1 MIGEIPAGW
10 SIKTVADICDKPQY
24 GLTAS
29 ANSSSDVGPKF
40 LRITDITQSGV
51 NWDKVPY
58 CECQIDQIDKFRL
71 FNNDILFARIGGTTG
86 KSFIVKN
93 PPQSVFASYLIRLRV
108 LSEKDNPNY
117 LFFYFQSPFY
127 WQQINANKDNNLKG
141 GVNASVL
148 SKLQI
153 ISPPLKEQQ
162 KIAAVL
168 FKIQQA
174 IEVQESIIEAAQE
187 LKKSTMQHVFTYGLR
202 GEKTKETEIG
212 WMPEGWEIKRLG
224 EFANVVTKGSS
235 PTWQGFEYC
244 EDGILFI
251 RSQNVGNGMLL
262 LNDLVHLPT
271 SFNLKEKRSIIHA
284 GDLLINLVGAS
295 IGRAA
300 IADERINGSNTNQAV
315 AIVRLNE
322 GQLTNWY
329 TMYFLLTDKGQEVI
343 NFNKKDI
350 ARANIS
356 LTDIKNF
363 LIPVPTINEQKN
375 ISDILQKIDKKIEL
389 HTSKRT
395 TLQDLFKTMLNKLMT
410 GEIRVNNLD
419 VNVSEV
425 VKERL

>member
-1 MIGEIPAGW
+1 
-10 SIKTVADICDKPQY
+10 
-24 GLTAS
+24 
-29 ANSSSDVGPKF
+29 
-40 LRITDITQSGV
+40 
-51 NWDKVPY
+51 
-58 CECQIDQIDKFRL
+58 
-71 FNNDILFARIGGTTG
+71 
-86 KSFIVKN
+86 
-93 PPQSVFASYLIRLRV
+93 
-108 LSEKDNPNY
+108 
-117 LFFYFQSPFY
+117 
-127 WQQINANKDNNLKG
+127 
-141 GVNASVL
+141 
-148 SKLQI
+148 
-153 ISPPLKEQQ
+153 
-162 KIAAVL
+162 
-168 FKIQQA
+168 
-174 IEVQESIIEAAQE
+174 
-187 LKKSTMQHVFTYGLR
+187 
-202 GEKTKETEIG
+202 
-212 WMPEGWEIKRLG
+212 MPESWEIKIFG

-244 EDGILFI
+244 EDGIMFI
-251 RSQNVGNGMLL
+251 RSQNVGNGMLR

-356 LTDIKNF
+356 LTDVKNF

-389 HTSKRT
+389 HISKRT
-395 TLQDLFKTMLNKLMT
+395 TLQDLFKTMLNKLMS
-410 GEIRVNNLD
+410 GELRVNNLD
-419 VNVSEV
+419 INVS
-425 VKERL
+425 

>member
-1 MIGEIPAGW
+1 
-10 SIKTVADICDKPQY
+10 
-24 GLTAS
+24 
-29 ANSSSDVGPKF
+29 
-40 LRITDITQSGV
+40 
-51 NWDKVPY
+51 
-58 CECQIDQIDKFRL
+58 
-71 FNNDILFARIGGTTG
+71 
-86 KSFIVKN
+86 
-93 PPQSVFASYLIRLRV
+93 
-108 LSEKDNPNY
+108 
-117 LFFYFQSPFY
+117 
-127 WQQINANKDNNLKG
+127 
-141 GVNASVL
+141 
-148 SKLQI
+148 
-153 ISPPLKEQQ
+153 
-162 KIAAVL
+162 
-168 FKIQQA
+168 
-174 IEVQESIIEAAQE
+174 
-187 LKKSTMQHVFTYGLR
+187 
-202 GEKTKETEIG
+202 
-212 WMPEGWEIKRLG
+212 MPEGWEIKRLG

-300 IADERINGSNTNQAV
+300 IADESINGSNTNQAV

-410 GEIRVNNLD
+410 GEVRVNNLD

-425 VKERL
+425 VKERF